1 MSWGVEERGQHRIT
15 CELGAKLSGRMPP
28 QMPCLLKQLHQIKD
42 ATLQVRPAE
51 DDRVTIN
58 RTTIQTL
65 NHVWGFLELIFY
77 ILQVPAFCQSDRRT
91 VPHEHLKNSTVEG
104 QSNGI
109 ARVAFYLISM
119 KQVQLRISM
128 T

>member
-1 MSWGVEERGQHRIT
+1 
-15 CELGAKLSGRMPP
+15 
-28 QMPCLLKQLHQIKD
+28 MPCLLKQLHQIKD
-42 ATLQVRPAE
+42 ATLQVRPAK

-77 ILQVPAFCQSDRRT
+77 ILQVPAFRQSDRRT
-91 VPHEHLKNSTVEG
+91 VPYEHLKNSTVEG

-109 ARVAFYLISM
+109 AIVAFNLISM
-119 KQVQLRISM
+119 K
-128 T
+128 